1 MHTSFLRLLV
11 PIFASLLAVPGFAQG
26 PEVKD
31 HRFPN
36 GFQVLLVERPG
47 SGAFH
52 AHLVVRGGRAD
63 TGSLPA
69 ITAEVLA
76 RTLFRRML
84 PEDLGSGGGL
94 EALLKEEEGL
104 FESLRLARIRRAR
117 RQELEAPPEEQSL
130 AQLYAGRLEE
140 LKAKLEASVDRDPLV
155 ALGATRRETTSGAD
169 EITMSLDLP
178 RRAFEPW
185 CHLEQQRL
193 RTMGLYRF
201 PLERERLV
209 QAQGRGGDQS
219 ESALSVL
226 LGTAFGGHPYAQ
238 TYDLQKGSLEGLTW
252 SELRAFARNL
262 VSPERMTLVLVGDL
276 DMASILPAVKESFGT
291 LPSAPEGRGRR
302 EDRNMELPEAQ
313 GYRRL
318 QASTSGDPLVF
329 MAWRI
334 PPANHPDS
342 AALRILAQALGGS
355 KGARLARRLQE
366 ERGLARLLTVRFGVP
381 GGRDPSLLIIEAH
394 PAEGHGLVELEEA
407 IHGEILR
414 IQRELFPEEDLRRA
428 QRSLETELLMA
439 QEDAAS
445 LATTLGRAVAQSGD
459 WRQAFRSWSLGR
471 DITPEEIQAIVRRY
485 LVSGQEIRALLE
497 ADPLHAP
504 QDPLEAK
511 LGKVLLALLQ
521 RKLDDPAQVESVV
534 RETLRQ
540 LRMLSASER
549 AQTLKL
555 LEAQAGS

>member
-1 MHTSFLRLLV
+1 MHRSPFRYFATFL
-11 PIFASLLAVPGFAQG
+11 ASLLTFTVSAQV
-26 PEVKD
+26 PEVKE
-31 HRFPN
+31 HRFSN
-36 GFQVLLVERPG
+36 GFQILLVERPG

-52 AHLVVRGGRAD
+52 ARLVVRGGRAD

-69 ITAEVLA
+69 VTAEILA
-76 RTLFRRML
+76 RTLFCQML
-84 PEDLGSGGGL
+84 PEEVGADGGF

-104 FESLRLARIRRAR
+104 FEALRLARIRRAR
-117 RQELEAPPEEQSL
+117 QQGQEASPEEQGL
-130 AQLYAGRLEE
+130 AQLHARRLVE
-140 LKAKLEASVDRDPLV
+140 LKAKLETSVRRDPLV
-155 ALGATRRETTSGAD
+155 ALGATRRGASSGAD
-169 EITMSLDLP
+169 ELAMSLDMPSL
-178 RRAFEPW
+178 AFNAW

-193 RTMGLYRF
+193 RAMGLFRF
-201 PLERERLV
+201 PLERERLIREL
-209 QAQGRGGDQS
+209 AGGGDRN
-219 ESALSVL
+219 EGNLSIL
-226 LGTAFGGHPYAQ
+226 LGTAFSGHPYAQ
-238 TYDLQKGSLEGLTW
+238 TYDLQRGSLEGLTW
-252 SELRAFARNL
+252 SDLRTFARNL
-262 VSPERMTLVLVGDL
+262 LSPERMTLILVGDL
-276 DMASILPAVKESFGT
+276 DMASILPVVKASFGT
-291 LPSAPEGRGRR
+291 LPPTPEGRGRR

-329 MAWRI
+329 IAWRI

-366 ERGLARLLTVRFGVP
+366 ERGLARMLTVRFGVP

-414 IQRELFPEEDLRRA
+414 VQRELFPEEDLRRA

-445 LATTLGRAVAQSGD
+445 LATTLGGAVAQSGD

-471 DITPEEIQAIVRRY
+471 NTTPEEIQAIVRRY
-485 LVSGQEIRALLE
+485 LVSGQEVRALLE

-511 LGKVLLALLQ
+511 LGKVLLDLLQ
-521 RKLDDPAQVESVV
+521 RKLEDPAQVESVV

-540 LRMLSASER
+540 LRMLSVPER

-555 LEAQAGS
+555 LEAQTGS